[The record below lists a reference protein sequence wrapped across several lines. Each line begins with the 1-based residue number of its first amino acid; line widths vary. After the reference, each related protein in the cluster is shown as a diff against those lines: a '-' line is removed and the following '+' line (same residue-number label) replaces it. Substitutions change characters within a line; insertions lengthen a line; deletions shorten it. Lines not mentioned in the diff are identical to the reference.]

1 MLRKSA
7 VICVVAFVVVAVIP
21 AISQGQEKGKTLV
34 SPTPTIDGDNVT
46 QIFRIEF
53 ADVEDIASVISLF
66 GGIVRPQPDLSVI
79 AWTGPESQLP
89 AVEAAIRSL
98 DVAPVPEP
106 NVEITVFFVMASKG
120 GSGKTSVPAT
130 LDGVAAQLQDVF
142 GYDTAELIETTAM
155 RVRHG
160 SRSTVNG
167 ILPRRLADDREA
179 RYAFG
184 FRRLFVTEDEGGRS
198 IRLDGVEARI
208 QAPHTVVVDGQT
220 TTKYM
225 ATGIE
230 TDIDLREG
238 QKAVIGKTSIE
249 GGAETV
255 FVVVT
260 ALIIE

>member
-1 MLRKSA
+1 MLKKLAVLCVITIVAGTGLPSA
-7 VICVVAFVVVAVIP
+7 ANAQD
-21 AISQGQEKGKTLV
+21 SGNTLV
-34 SPTPTIDGDNVT
+34 SPTPTVDGNNIT
-46 QIFRIEF
+46 QIFRVKF
-53 ADVEDIASVISLF
+53 ADVNDVASVIRLF
-66 GGIVRPQPDLSVI
+66 GGVVQPQPDLSVI

-98 DVAPVPEP
+98 DVAPTPKP
-106 NVEITVFFVMASKG
+106 NVEITVYFVMATKG
-120 GSGKTSVPAT
+120 GSGTTSVPAS
-130 LDGVAAQLQDVF
+130 LEGVAVQLEDVF
-142 GYDTAELIETTAM
+142 GYDTAQLIETTAM

-167 ILPRRLADDREA
+167 VLPRRLADDREA

-260 ALIIE
+260 GQIIE